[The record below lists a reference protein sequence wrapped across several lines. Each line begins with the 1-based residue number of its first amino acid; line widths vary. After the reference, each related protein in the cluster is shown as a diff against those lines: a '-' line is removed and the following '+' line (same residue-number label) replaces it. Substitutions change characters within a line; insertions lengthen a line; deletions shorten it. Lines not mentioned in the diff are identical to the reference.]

1 MDRFLCN
8 ILYICICISKL
19 NLEYMYFFFIVEE
32 IYVELCYV
40 ECFFLRVLLFF
51 V

>member
-1 MDRFLCN
+1 MDCFLCN
-8 ILYICICISKL
+8 ILYISKL
-19 NLEYMYFFFIVEE
+19 NLEYMYSFFFIVEE

-40 ECFFLRVLLFF
+40 ECLFLRVLLFF